1 MTGNLYKIDWSLG
14 DFNPDELELP
24 NFVFETNKVL
34 KSKEKVFNNKNV
46 FVFEKAV
53 YPSKTL
59 ISNVLEN
66 KFNAAVSNIR
76 SCSE

>member
-46 FVFEKAV
+46 FVFEKSI

-76 SCSE
+76 SCPG